1 MQIMPRVIFL
11 QENHCHIS
19 GREVHSLRYLP
30 IPRRDPHSKTSVVLL
45 TPAVLPATTLHLRSG
60 VGHQTLG
67 TLARGL
73 TLLGDAHGPGAAGV
87 RLARVAGW
95 CASGA
100 RRGVGR

>member
-1 MQIMPRVIFL
+1 MRATVT
-11 QENHCHIS
+11 
-19 GREVHSLRYLP
+19 YLAEKFILYATCLYP
-30 IPRRDPHSKTSVVLL
+30 VEIPHSKAYVVLL

-73 TLLGDAHGPGAAGV
+73 TLLGDAHGAGAAGV